1 MVSRRQL
8 LAGSAALALAPRT
21 ARAEGKDLKFIFVVV
36 FRGWDVTRVYAPEFD
51 NPIVSM
57 EVDAEAATVGGLTF
71 VDHGYRPVV
80 RSFFET
86 WHDRAVIVN
95 GISVPSLG
103 HVECLHLSLTGTN
116 SATAPDWPAQIAAAA
131 QSRYPLPHVVVN
143 GPNFSGSY
151 GGYVTRVG
159 STAWVEQVL
168 DGSVLANADDA
179 PRAFSAGGQAAMD
192 SAVASFSSA
201 AAARAAEAR
210 EIALYEAH
218 KSSLERLAVMKTSAA
233 DLAWPED
240 ATLPSQAGLA
250 VDLLRLGLTRVVT
263 LAHDYVE
270 WDSHAENDELQSSMF
285 ADLYAGLADLMDRL
299 VATPGTSGGTLAD
312 ETVVVVLSEMGRTPQ
327 LNGGAGKDHWP
338 HTSALILGPNVAGD
352 RVIGGFDDLFTGQS
366 VDLATGDVTESGE
379 TISTR
384 TFGATL
390 LALADIDPED
400 APIEAIL
407 A

>member
-1 MVSRRQL
+1 MLSRRSF
-8 LAGSAALALAPRT
+8 LAGSAALAMAPRV

-57 EVDAEAATVGGLTF
+57 EVDAEPATAGGITF

-80 RSFFET
+80 RDFFDT

-103 HVECLHLSLTGTN
+103 HVECLHWSLTGTN
-116 SATAPDWPAQIAAAA
+116 ATTAADWPAQIAAAA
-131 QSRYPLPHVVVN
+131 ASRYPLPHVVVN
-143 GPNFSGSY
+143 GPNFAGSY

-168 DGSVLANADDA
+168 DGSILTRADDA
-179 PRAFSAGGQAAMD
+179 PRPFSSGAQSAMD
-192 SAVASFSSA
+192 SAVATFSSA
-201 AAARAAEAR
+201 AAARAAEER

-270 WDSHAENDELQSSMF
+270 WDSHADNDELQSSMF

-299 VATPGTSGGTLAD
+299 VVTPGTNGGTLAD

-338 HTSALILGPNVAGD
+338 HTSALILGPNVVGD
-352 RVIGGFDDLFTGQS
+352 RVIGGFDALFTGES
-366 VDLATGDVTESGE
+366 VDLASGDITESGE
-379 TISTR
+379 TIT
-384 TFGATL
+384 TKTLGATL
-390 LALADIDPED
+390 LALADIASED
-400 APIEAIL
+400 APIGAVL
-407 A
+407 G